1 MKRMK
6 WLVLLLVLFLWGCNS
21 KLTQE
26 NYNQISMGMSYDQ
39 VVGLIGK
46 PDKCDDVMGIRSC
59 HWGDG
64 KTVVSISF
72 AGDKVLLF
80 SAENLH

>member
-6 WLVLLLVLFLWGCNS
+6 WLALLLVLFLWGCNS

-26 NYNQISMGMSYDQ
+26 NYNKIGMGMGYDQ
-39 VVGLIGK
+39 VVDLIGK

-64 KTVVSISF
+64 KTAVSISF